1 MNRINTVLIL
11 LLVFAAPPLR
21 AQIEFNGSL
30 DAGISAGGNASAF
43 ISNGIPNEYRFL
55 HFSIPQI
62 NLFMFAPLNE
72 NFFFEGRLQSDT
84 WGEGTLR
91 TPRFT
96 LANITYAHPD
106 KNYALSIGR
115 FVSTVGFYP
124 SRNLTIDR
132 TFIELPLAYSYYVN
146 MSDVY
151 GFWPEARYSNDYN
164 VSDGIMT
171 TIYFGGYSTGLRWD
185 WQIEPDKLLL
195 QASLTSAAPGSSRDY
210 TNLANGAINARLIWK
225 PSIRWQLGFS
235 GSHGS
240 FFHLEPSENGALR
253 QDQPLESYRQSV
265 LGFDFKYGYG
275 FWEIIGET
283 IFSNW
288 KVPRFVNGSFTY
300 PVSSNDPIDYTRQ
313 SISANLDIRYEPPSL
328 TGSYLGLRLDHL
340 NFIGNGPS
348 LTLYPDVTE
357 WDKDKFRISVA
368 AGYKFARNLEGK
380 LLLSEQTPFDRSLYT
395 FRALITAF
403 F

>member
-1 MNRINTVLIL
+1 MNRIHTVLL
-11 LLVFAAPPLR
+11 LLFVLCAHPLR

-30 DAGISAGGNASAF
+30 DAGISAGGDESAF

-55 HFSIPQI
+55 HFSIPQA
-62 NLFMFAPLNE
+62 NLFLFAPLNE

-96 LANITYAHPD
+96 LANITYADPD
-106 KNYALSIGR
+106 KNHAFSIGR

-151 GFWPEARYSNDYN
+151 GFWPEARYDNDYN

-185 WQIEPDKLLL
+185 WQIKPDKLLL
-195 QASLTSAAPGSSRDY
+195 QASLTSAAPGSPRDY
-210 TNLANGAINARLIWK
+210 TNLANGALNARLIWN
-225 PSIRWQLGFS
+225 PNIRWQLGFS
-235 GSHGS
+235 ASHGS

-265 LGFDFKYGYG
+265 LGFDFRFGYG
-275 FWEIIGET
+275 FWEIIGES

-288 KVPRFVNGSFTY
+288 KVPRYVNGAFSY
-300 PVSSNDPIDYTRQ
+300 PASSNDPIDYTRQ
-313 SISANLDIRYEPPSL
+313 SVSANVDIRFEPPSI
-328 TGSYLGLRLDHL
+328 TGSYLGLRLDHI

-368 AGYKFARNLEGK
+368 AGYKFARNIEGK

-395 FRALITAF
+395 FRAVISTF